1 MFSSVFEFF
10 SPVLRC
16 RLKEMM
22 DLSSLRDKNPWADDK
37 RTFGSI
43 RNALL
48 LAERSRHLPKVRQFP
63 H

>member
-1 MFSSVFEFF
+1 MFLNY

-16 RLKEMM
+16 RLEEMM
-22 DLSSLRDKNPWADDK
+22 DSSSLRDRNPWADDE

-48 LAERSRHLPKVRQFP
+48 LAERSGHLSKVRQFP